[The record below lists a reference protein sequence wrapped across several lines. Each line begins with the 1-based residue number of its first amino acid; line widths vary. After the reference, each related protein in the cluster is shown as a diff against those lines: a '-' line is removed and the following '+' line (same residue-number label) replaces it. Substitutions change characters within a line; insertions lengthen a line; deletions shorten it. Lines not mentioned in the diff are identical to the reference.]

1 MSTIVKTEQGD
12 IILYCKGADS
22 IIFDRLA
29 NNITEFYLVFF

>member
-1 MSTIVKTEQGD
+1 MSTIVETEQGE

-29 NNITEFYLVFF
+29 KNST